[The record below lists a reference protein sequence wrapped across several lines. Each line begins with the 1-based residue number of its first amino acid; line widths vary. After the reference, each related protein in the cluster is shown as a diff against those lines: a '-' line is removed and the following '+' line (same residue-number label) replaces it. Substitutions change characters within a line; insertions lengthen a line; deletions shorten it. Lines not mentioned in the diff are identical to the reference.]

1 MEQHDAARF
10 DIACGDEWRAVGKA
24 RPGALGEIRC
34 RFGKNLPFYE
44 HAIGLR
50 HSGKGAEI
58 REIGKRL
65 WLGP

>member
-1 MEQHDAARF
+1 MRPASTLRVVTSGVPSARL
-10 DIACGDEWRAVGKA
+10 A
-24 RPGALGEIRC
+24 RALGEVRC
-34 RFGKNLPFYE
+34 RFGQNLPFYE